1 MSSCELVN
9 AVNISVSEV
18 LLFKSTGSSS
28 ESASSKLD
36 RLVELVLLLGPDEMP
51 SEVRFP
57 RLESVFA
64 LVANVANNSATV
76 ASVVV

>member
-1 MSSCELVN
+1 MWGASS
-9 AVNISVSEV
+9 SESAA
-18 LLFKSTGSSS
+18 FKSTGSSS

-36 RLVELVLLLGPDEMP
+36 QLVELVLLLGPDGMP

-57 RLESVFA
+57 RLEPVFA
-64 LVANVANNSATV
+64 LVASVANNSATV